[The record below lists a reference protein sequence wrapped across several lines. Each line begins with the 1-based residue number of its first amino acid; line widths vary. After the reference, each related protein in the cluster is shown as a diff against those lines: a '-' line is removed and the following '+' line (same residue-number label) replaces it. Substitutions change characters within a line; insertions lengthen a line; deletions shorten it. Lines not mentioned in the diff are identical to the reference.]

1 MGWVDGA
8 ESEEQYIINISSDI
22 NSAKVA
28 RTMGGIASGNMMSVN
43 NYERMRDVA
52 HATAAAAQNTLTLTA
67 DSTNDNQMSS
77 SLSSDNE
84 SNNNLGVAGIVLG
97 SIGFVAG
104 LGALVLVLNK
114 ERTSSVAVPASKPDV
129 EEAMSLGSKRVN

>member
-67 DSTNDNQMSS
+67 DSTNDNQVSSVSAASSANEMAS

-84 SNNNLGVAGIVLG
+84 SNNNLGVAG
-97 SIGFVAG
+97 
-104 LGALVLVLNK
+104 
-114 ERTSSVAVPASKPDV
+114 
-129 EEAMSLGSKRVN
+129 